1 MGSQLKR
8 KSVPAAAPKGSKKLK
23 TAKKSDSPAE
33 VVDDVEEDEFDSF
46 SSAESQGPE
55 DLSDDDSLDSASM
68 SGSDSEESE
77 SENDDTA
84 ANAKPSSSD
93 DELDIDES
101 SSEAESTEEP
111 DLNSASENKS
121 QKSSDEK
128 SEMKREQKQRQKER
142 KLSKA
147 HGAEIE
153 SIKKKIWEK
162 LRSKNTSKAERAKLQ
177 EEAFNSAKKFIK
189 ELVFRHDSSRV
200 VQTIFK
206 YGSPSQR
213 REITDALKGSYVDL
227 ARSSYG
233 KYLLIKMLHYGTAAV
248 RAQILNEMHGH
259 FRSLMR
265 HKEGA
270 YVIEDAFRDYSTAP
284 QRRQIL
290 REFYGSEFALF
301 KDAAKDKGNLT
312 EILEAKPDKR
322 PHLLRNLNQVITSAV
337 QKGSIGFE
345 IIHAAMLEYIRNVP
359 VGTEERET
367 FVDLVADEIAEM
379 VHTNAGSQ
387 VASLVVAGATAK
399 ERKRLVKALKPFAD
413 KLAKDQYG
421 NMVLTTLFATVD
433 DTKMITKSLGP
444 ALVEDLGDL
453 LVHKYARRPF
463 LYLVAGVSPRYFP
476 ALKDRFTEVD
486 AVKVHTSKK
495 PDDARRAE
503 LLQFFAPY
511 AIEHFPK
518 LVSDPLGIQF
528 VGELVPSYEDAREPL
543 LAMFEGA
550 ITENHPLV
558 KNVASG
564 RILKGLARSVP
575 GFAESL
581 GDLIAANPL
590 DWCSKGTFVVVS
602 VLESLQKPKDLQKAL
617 SPLRSTIEEKNP
629 KGTHLLLPLI

>member
-1 MGSQLKR
+1 MAGQLKR
-8 KSVPAAAPKGSKKLK
+8 KAMPSATQAGPKKIKVEKKPKISNSKDEL
-23 TAKKSDSPAE
+23 
-33 VVDDVEEDEFDSF
+33 EDEFESF
-46 SSAESQGPE
+46 SSEGVD
-55 DLSDDDSLDSASM
+55 DLDGS
-68 SGSDSEESE
+68 SGSDDLDSISGSEPELEPSE
-77 SENDDTA
+77 KNSTGKADYID
-84 ANAKPSSSD
+84 SD
-93 DELDIDES
+93 SDQS
-101 SSEAESTEEP
+101 SSEDVFDAEELSSDAESTAELDEH
-111 DLNSASENKS
+111 AQNKS
-121 QKSSDEK
+121 VKTEEEK
-128 SEMKREQKQRQKER
+128 AEMKREQKQRQKER

-153 SIKKKIWEK
+153 AIKKIWEK
-162 LRSKNTSKAERAKLQ
+162 LRNKNTSKSERAKLQ
-177 EEAFNSAKKFIK
+177 EEAFNSAKGFVR

-233 KYLLIKMLHYGTAAV
+233 KYLLIKLLHYGSAAV

-301 KDAAKDKGNLT
+301 KDAAKDKESLSD
-312 EILEAKPDKR
+312 ILAAKPDKR

-345 IIHAAMLEYIRNVP
+345 IIHSAMLEYIRNIP
-359 VGTEERET
+359 VGSEERET

-387 VASLVVAGATAK
+387 VASLVIAGATAK

-421 NMVLTTLFATVD
+421 NMVLTTLFSTVD
-433 DTKMITKSLGP
+433 DTKLITKSLGP
-444 ALVEDLGDL
+444 TLLEHLGDL

-476 ALKDRFTEVD
+476 ALKERFTEVD
-486 AVKVHTSKK
+486 SVKEQTSKK
-495 PDDARRAE
+495 PDDVRRAE
-503 LLQFFAPY
+503 LLQFFAPH

-518 LVSDPLGIQF
+518 LISDQLGIQF
-528 VGELVPSYEDAREPL
+528 VGELLPSYEDAREPL
-543 LAMFEGA
+543 LTLFEGP
-550 ITENHPLV
+550 ITDEHPLV
-558 KNVASG
+558 KNVTSG
-564 RILKGLARSVP
+564 RVLKGLARSVP

-581 GDLIAANPL
+581 SDLIAANPL
-590 DWCSKGTFVVVS
+590 DWCLQGTFVVVS
-602 VLESLQKPKDLQKAL
+602 VLENLQKPKELQKLVKPL
-617 SPLRSTIEEKNP
+617 SPQIKKSDP
-629 KGTHLLLPLI
+629 KGSHLLLQLI